1 MDAAIETYRRKRL
14 LAIFATDFVVLG
26 EIVFAMYRAAHD
38 QADLTSVFVTNFF
51 SLSLPT
57 VAVLFVVLRVL
68 RYKYRE
74 AILQAEQEAE
84 PAADEGGLVV

>member
-1 MDAAIETYRRKRL
+1 MDAAIETYRRSRL
-14 LAIFATDFVVLG
+14 LAIFATDFLVLA

-68 RYKYRE
+68 RSRYRD
-74 AILQAEQEAE
+74 AILHAEQAAA
-84 PAADEGGLVV
+84 PAADEGGLVI